1 MQYKT
6 DVRRFM
12 RGEPGQL
19 SSFATRLCGRYLL
32 SLKELFVL
40 LYSFDF
46 GNQFPNQVVGLPYT
60 RQVERLKMVTLKKGA
75 CSLNSTLHST
85 LQLQNLNLIPGWQRL
100 DDAMCNDYNKFLVIF
115 DKLAVELPWEFKLSF
130 CGPMEPD

>member
-32 SLKELFVL
+32 SLKELFVP
-40 LYSFDF
+40 YSFDF
-46 GNQFPNQVVGLPYT
+46 GNQVLGLPYT
-60 RQVERLKMVTLKKGA
+60 GQVERLKMVSLKKGA
-75 CSLNSTLHST
+75 CSLDSTLHLS
-85 LQLQNLNLIPGWQRL
+85 LQLQADN
-100 DDAMCNDYNKFLVIF
+100 A
-115 DKLAVELPWEFKLSF
+115 
-130 CGPMEPD
+130 

>member
-19 SSFATRLCGRYLL
+19 SSFATRLCGRYVL

-40 LYSFDF
+40 YSFDF
-46 GNQFPNQVVGLPYT
+46 GSQFPNQVLGLPYT
-60 RQVERLKMVTLKKGA
+60 RQVERLKMVSLKERSTFTQLHFALELATSELELVTKLTTL
-75 CSLNSTLHST
+75 
-85 LQLQNLNLIPGWQRL
+85 R
-100 DDAMCNDYNKFLVIF
+100 
-115 DKLAVELPWEFKLSF
+115 
-130 CGPMEPD
+130 

>member
-19 SSFATRLCGRYLL
+19 SSFATRLCGRYVL

-40 LYSFDF
+40 YSFDF
-46 GNQFPNQVVGLPYT
+46 GSQFPNQVLGLPYT
-60 RQVERLKMVTLKKGA
+60 RQVERLKMVSLKKGA
-75 CSLNSTLHST
+75 RSLNSTLHLS
-85 LQLQNLNLIPGWQRL
+85 LQLQNLNLLPSWQHL
-100 DDAMCNDYNKFLVIF
+100 DDAMCNDYNKFLFIF
-115 DKLAVELPWEFKLSF
+115 DKLAVELPQEFNLSF
-130 CGPMEPD
+130 CGPMGPD

>member
-32 SLKELFVL
+32 SLKELFIP
-40 LYSFDF
+40 YSFDF
-46 GNQFPNQVVGLPYT
+46 GNQFPNQVLGLPYT
-60 RQVERLKMVTLKKGA
+60 GQVERLKIVSLKKGA
-75 CSLNSTLHST
+75 CSLDSTLHLS
-85 LQLQNLNLIPGWQRL
+85 LQLQADN
-100 DDAMCNDYNKFLVIF
+100 A
-115 DKLAVELPWEFKLSF
+115 
-130 CGPMEPD
+130 